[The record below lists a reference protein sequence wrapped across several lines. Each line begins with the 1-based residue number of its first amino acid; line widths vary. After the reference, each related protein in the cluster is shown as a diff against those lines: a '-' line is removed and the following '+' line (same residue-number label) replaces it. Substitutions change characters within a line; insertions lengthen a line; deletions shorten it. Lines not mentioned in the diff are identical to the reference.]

1 MRIVDFLVIG
11 LGSKLVLWNVILNFF
26 VEWFDRLNK
35 IFWSLSVE
43 CNKTS
48 IKLEA
53 WCFFFFVTTRS
64 SVIELQ

>member
-11 LGSKLVLWNVILNFF
+11 SGSKLVLWNVILNFF

-48 IKLEA
+48 IELEA
-53 WCFFFFVTTRS
+53 WCFFFCDNKKLS
-64 SVIELQ
+64 H